1 VAGFIF
7 PGDFVDV
14 VLTRTINN
22 SDNSPQSFSD
32 EILQHVKVLAIDQ
45 TAGDRQERPTVAKAV
60 TLELIPEQALK
71 ILLATN
77 IGKLSLILR
86 QSAEVAMAPEM
97 RMTEHDLYGGAAQP
111 PAPAPVVAPLP
122 KPSPAPAT
130 RKVTVVR
137 SMKSEEYDV
146 PRDSY

>member
-1 VAGFIF
+1 
-7 PGDFVDV
+7 
-14 VLTRTINN
+14 
-22 SDNSPQSFSD
+22 
-32 EILQHVKVLAIDQ
+32 
-45 TAGDRQERPTVAKAV
+45 V
-60 TLELIPEQALK
+60 TLELTPEQALK

-86 QSAEVAMAPEM
+86 QSAEVAMAPEL
-97 RMTEHDLYGGAAQP
+97 RMTEHDLYGGTTEAPTPAAL
-111 PAPAPVVAPLP
+111 APLAEP
-122 KPSPAPAT
+122 APAPAT

>member
-1 VAGFIF
+1 M
-7 PGDFVDV
+7 
-14 VLTRTINN
+14 
-22 SDNSPQSFSD
+22 
-32 EILQHVKVLAIDQ
+32 
-45 TAGDRQERPTVAKAV
+45 
-60 TLELIPEQALK
+60 TLELTPEQALK

-97 RMTEHDLYGGAAQP
+97 RMTEHDLYGGAAQAAGA
-111 PAPAPVVAPLP
+111 APAAAPLS
-122 KPSPAPAT
+122 KPPPAPAT